1 MTRGLRW
8 KGAVGGI
15 RVQDVGRL
23 FASVAR
29 WTESRALPFTPVAPV
44 LGFVAVPSLSVAVM
58 VAIVLAYLA
67 SAEFAKGWFY
77 RRASF

>member
-1 MTRGLRW
+1 
-8 KGAVGGI
+8 
-15 RVQDVGRL
+15 
-23 FASVAR
+23 
-29 WTESRALPFTPVAPV
+29 VAPV